1 MIELD
6 HTHDAAARS
15 WVASAND
22 PATDFPIQN
31 LPFSV
36 FRRRQAKEAFRA
48 GVAIGDQILDLG
60 AVRESRLIKGLA
72 GEALAA
78 CAGSTLNAF
87 LEMGQPAWRALR
99 HALFDLLHE
108 DNKAAFEN
116 AIEPGLVTQADAEH
130 AVPVRIG
137 DYSDFYTSYYHATN
151 IGRMFGITT
160 EGTNFEWLPIAYH
173 GRASSIGVSGQQF
186 HRPLGQTRRPDEKT
200 PTLRACEKLDYELE
214 VAIYIGKGNPQG
226 TPLRLDD
233 IGQHVFGVGLLN
245 DWSARDIQAWEM
257 APLGPFLAKSFATT
271 ISPWIVTMD
280 ALAPFRLGY
289 TRLPNAPKPL
299 AYLETPAHS
308 KDGAIDIQLEVFLD
322 SSAHRKSGLKPT
334 KLSRTS
340 FRHQYWTI
348 AQMVTHHT
356 INGCNLQAGDLL
368 GSGTVSGPEVE
379 EAGAMMELALNG
391 TRPARLDTGESR
403 SFIQDGDAVIL
414 RGYCEKS
421 GFARIGFGESRGEV
435 LPAVAIAE

>member
-6 HTHDAAARS
+6 HTHDPAARS

-36 FRRRQAKEAFRA
+36 FRRRHSNEPFRA
-48 GVAIGDQILDLG
+48 GVAIGDQILDLD
-60 AVRESRLIKGLA
+60 AVRESKLVKGLG

-78 CAGSTLNAF
+78 CAGPALNAF
-87 LEMGQPAWRALR
+87 FEMGQPAWRALR
-99 HALFDLLHE
+99 HALFELLHE
-108 DNKAAFEN
+108 SGKATSAKS
-116 AIEPGLVTQADAEH
+116 IERGLVPQIDAEH
-130 AVPVRIG
+130 AVPVQIG

-151 IGRMFGITT
+151 IGKMFGIVT

-173 GRASSIGVSGQQF
+173 GRVSSIGVSGQQF
-186 HRPLGQTRRPDEKT
+186 HRPLGQTKRPDDKT
-200 PTLRACEKLDYELE
+200 PTLRASEKLDYELE
-214 VAIYIGKGNPQG
+214 LAIYIGKGNPQG
-226 TPLRLDD
+226 APIRLDD
-233 IGQHVFGVGLLN
+233 VEQHAFGVGLLN

-257 APLGPFLAKSFATT
+257 QPLGPFLAKSFATT
-271 ISPWIVTMD
+271 ISPWIVTME
-280 ALAPFRLGY
+280 ALAPFRSRYG
-289 TRLPNAPKPL
+289 RLPKAPRPL
-299 AYLETPAHS
+299 AYLETPAHTQ
-308 KDGAIDIQLEVFLD
+308 DGAIDIQLEVWLD
-322 SSAHRKSGLKPT
+322 SPAHRKSGLKPT

-348 AQMVTHHT
+348 AQMITHHT
-356 INGCNLQAGDLL
+356 INGCNLRAGDVL

-391 TRPARLDTGESR
+391 SRPARLDTGESR
-403 SFIQDGDAVIL
+403 GFVQDGDAVIL
-414 RGYCEKS
+414 RGFCEKP

-435 LPAVAIAE
+435 LPAVAIAS